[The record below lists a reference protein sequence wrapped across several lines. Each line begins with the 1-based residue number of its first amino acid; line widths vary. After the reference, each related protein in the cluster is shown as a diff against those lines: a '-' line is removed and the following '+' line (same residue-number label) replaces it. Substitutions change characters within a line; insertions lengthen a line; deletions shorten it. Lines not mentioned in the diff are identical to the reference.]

1 MTKGLYR
8 LLLGLPMLAGC
19 GSFQVTTQG
28 AKNNCQRA
36 AEISATGVSPSS
48 LNLGSVPPPLPEGL
62 EQPKGLIIEP
72 QPLPSTIAR
81 DAPTVGFPDPDQ
93 KKVVVVSSSDVAAEA
108 LRKRF
113 EDALAQADLKSDGGL
128 SETRI
133 GGKLTEFAF
142 SYGGRG
148 VRGSAA
154 VIRCSGSS
162 RVVVSQ
168 TIAQ

>member
-1 MTKGLYR
+1 MTARLYR
-8 LLLGLPMLAGC
+8 LLLSLATLAGC
-19 GSFQVTTQG
+19 GPFQVTTPG
-28 AKNNCQRA
+28 ARNNCQRA
-36 AEISATGVSPSS
+36 AEISAAGVSPGS

-62 EQPKGLIIEP
+62 EEPKGLVIEP
-72 QPLPSTIAR
+72 RPLPSTIAR

-93 KKVVVVSSSDVAAEA
+93 KKVVVVSGSNVAAEA

-113 EDALAQADLKSDGGL
+113 EDALAQAGLTSDGGL

-168 TIAQ
+168 TIVE